1 MTYSIY
7 TSVDDMI
14 KAVSVIPEEGL
25 SGFARSKWLSVANPQ
40 TENSKEFFGG
50 GTGCVV
56 EKYSTPNPY
65 EAKMVANLKNEIEI
79 SDNCIKNRFSV
90 CNKQTNGF
98 MVDVKRYLDGDQ
110 RHWYSVKK
118 KKHEYPYVRIFA
130 PMGGIASVEDD
141 EMMVCGA
148 LTCAV
153 VEAFEKNC
161 INVELWATCCASS
174 VVLNK
179 NSSSICQMVK
189 IKDASQY
196 CDLRTIYF
204 ITGYSGFYR
213 NIVFLDRIL
222 TASKIGKRA
231 FMGFGSSY
239 DFERKYIPDFSE
251 EECKNAILIPRI
263 YNKQQAKEWIED
275 NLNSIVE
282 VNENEN

>member
-7 TSVDDMI
+7 TSVEDMI
-14 KAVSVIPEEGL
+14 KEVSTIPEKGL
-25 SGFARSKWLSVANPQ
+25 SSYARREWLSISDPKTQ
-40 TENSKEFFGG
+40 MRKEFFGG
-50 GTGCVV
+50 GTKSVI
-56 EKYSTPNPY
+56 EKYNTPNPY

-79 SDNCIKNRFSV
+79 SDNCIKKRFSV
-90 CNKQTNGF
+90 CNKQTTGF

-130 PMGGIASVEDD
+130 PMGGISSVNDA

-161 INVELWATCCASS
+161 INVELWATCCASG
-174 VVLNK
+174 VVRNAG
-179 NSSSICQMVK
+179 SSSICQMVK

-196 CDLRTIYF
+196 CDLRTIYV

-222 TASKIGKRA
+222 AASKVKTSEFIGIGR
-231 FMGFGSSY
+231 SY
-239 DFERKYIPDFSE
+239 DFTRKCIPEFSE

-263 YNKQQAKEWIED
+263 YNKQKAKEWITD

-282 VNENEN
+282 VNEDEN

>member
-14 KAVSVIPEEGL
+14 KAVSTMPEKGL
-25 SGFARSKWLSVANPQ
+25 SVYARNEWLSISSPQ
-40 TENSKEFFGG
+40 TQTRKKLFGG
-50 GTGCVV
+50 GTKRVI
-56 EKYSTPNPY
+56 EKYNTPNPY
-65 EAKMVANLKNEIEI
+65 EAKMVANMKNEIEI
-79 SDNCIKNRFSV
+79 GDNCIKNRFSV
-90 CNKQTNGF
+90 CNKQTTGF

-110 RHWYSVKK
+110 RHWFSVKK

-130 PMGGIASVEDD
+130 PMGGIASVENR

-161 INVELWATCCASS
+161 INVELWAACCAGS
-174 VVLNK
+174 VVRNTDD
-179 NSSSICQMVK
+179 SSICQMVK

-222 TASKIGKRA
+222 TASKVGTNAFIGI
-231 FMGFGSSY
+231 GCSY
-239 DFERKYIPDFSE
+239 NFQRRYIPEFGG
-251 EECKNAILIPRI
+251 EECRNAILIPRI
-263 YNKQQAKEWIED
+263 YNKQEAKEWIED